1 MGRICLFSSRFTVI
15 KMLLVIAFLL
25 ASVVSRADETLISD
39 LNKIVINNYSAIN
52 AFYNFGV
59 NIGDKGLEE
68 DIRRAFASSKKTFST
83 INSETTKGE
92 ATEDYNADIQKLESE
107 YSALRKLV
115 ATNMQYV
122 KKRGYPDLRLS
133 DDLAR
138 KNTEFTKLVAMLEQ
152 KIKTTSDFTLNQQ
165 AESCRQ
171 IQLALARLVTKY
183 SARSTS
189 NVSQVF
195 QGSETDQPVKDTVA
209 IVDHQLATLLNN
221 GTVGDEVKKLLKSA
235 EIKWKFI
242 RGSYLN
248 YNEDTANYIVNFN
261 TKKMIQ
267 KLTEAESLILG
278 TSSS

>member
-1 MGRICLFSSRFTVI
+1 
-15 KMLLVIAFLL
+15 MLLVIAFLL